1 MKNDSILKFNLPKN
15 QSSVIKVIGVGGGG
29 SNAVNYM
36 FEQGIVGVDFAVCN
50 TDLQALEASP
60 ITTKIQI
67 GEDLTEGLGAG
78 ANPEVGRKAAE
89 ESIERITELLE
100 SNTKMLFITAGMGG
114 GTGTG
119 AAPVIARIA
128 REKEILT
135 VGVVTVPFWTEGG
148 FRKEYAEKGLED
160 LRQNVDTLL
169 VINNDKLIEVYGD
182 LTLRQ
187 AFAKAN
193 EVLNTA
199 TKGIAEVISQTLMVN
214 IDLND
219 AKRVL
224 KDSGSAVM
232 GQAIASG
239 ENRAVEAVEAAL
251 DSPLLHDNNIKGAQ
265 QVLLK
270 IVTGSENEIRMTELF
285 KIKKHIQ
292 DAAGG
297 DVNIIEGIG
306 VEDGLGESISVTVVA
321 TGFKVSKTIGH
332 KESDSKKV
340 YVLDK
345 EEPVV
350 QEIEKE
356 KEVENTNI
364 ISQDSDDEVQA
375 TLEFDIDE
383 SPTFDFD
390 LSSQSVNPIV
400 DFSNYQIETVTEPI
414 LPQTESTIEQM
425 PESIINLEDDDELI
439 IHSLDLEEDTN
450 VEFGFLPQEEVL
462 TQPEEVISEIKDEEL
477 KDELTQINHGVTAE
491 QMAIRSRQRMDRL
504 RNISMKLRT
513 PSGLTDLENQPAY
526 KRREV
531 QLDNISHSSESNVSK
546 YTLGKDSDDNPVIKP
561 NNFLHDNV
569 D

>member
-1 MKNDSILKFNLPKN
+1 MKNESILAFDLPKN

-36 FEQGIVGVDFAVCN
+36 YENGIDGVDFAVCN

-67 GEDLTEGLGAG
+67 GAEITEGLGAG
-78 ANPEVGRKAAE
+78 ANPEVGRQAAE
-89 ESIERITELLE
+89 ESIDRINELLE

-119 AAPVIARIA
+119 AAPVIARAA

-148 FRKEYAEKGLED
+148 YRKEYAEKGLEE
-160 LRQNVDTLL
+160 LREHVDTLL
-169 VINNDKLIEVYGD
+169 VINNDRLIEVYGD
-182 LTLRQ
+182 LTLSQ

-232 GQAIASG
+232 GQAYASG
-239 ENRAVEAVEAAL
+239 VNRALDAIEAAL

-270 IVTGSENEIRMTELF
+270 IVTGSGEKEIRMTELF
-285 KIKKHIQ
+285 SIKKHIQ
-292 DAAGG
+292 DVAGSN
-297 DVNIIEGIG
+297 VNIIEGIG
-306 VEDGLGESISVTVVA
+306 VEDCMDDEISVTVIA
-321 TGFKVSKTIGH
+321 TGFNINKNIGPAKPIKPKIYELEKDEQFNDVIEEKEIDATSKDVQN
-332 KESDSKKV
+332 SDSSNFQSNKAANESIEKPQAA
-340 YVLDK
+340 LNFDSDN
-345 EEPVV
+345 EPVLNFESGEDRSEDLTIDFSIGSDNDINDEDENSGV
-350 QEIEKE
+350 EVKDEKGNKVIYSLETEESAEDVIFDLKDDIEKE
-356 KEVENTNI
+356 E
-364 ISQDSDDEVQA
+364 
-375 TLEFDIDE
+375 
-383 SPTFDFD
+383 
-390 LSSQSVNPIV
+390 
-400 DFSNYQIETVTEPI
+400 Y
-414 LPQTESTIEQM
+414 
-425 PESIINLEDDDELI
+425 
-439 IHSLDLEEDTN
+439 
-450 VEFGFLPQEEVL
+450 
-462 TQPEEVISEIKDEEL
+462 
-477 KDELTQINHGVTAE
+477 TQINHGISAE
-491 QMAIRSRQRMDRL
+491 QMALRSRQRMERL
-504 RNISMKLRT
+504 REITVKLRT
-513 PSGLTDLENQPAY
+513 PSGLTDLESEPAY
-526 KRREV
+526 KRRDVE
-531 QLDNISHSSESNVSK
+531 LDDVSHSSESDTSSYV
-546 YTLGKDSDDNPVIKP
+546 LGEDDDKNIGLKP

>member
-1 MKNDSILKFNLPKN
+1 MKNESILAFDLPKN

-36 FEQGIVGVDFAVCN
+36 YENGIDGVDFAVCN

-67 GEDLTEGLGAG
+67 GAEITEGLGAG
-78 ANPEVGRKAAE
+78 ANPEVGRQAAE
-89 ESIERITELLE
+89 ESIDRINELLE

-119 AAPVIARIA
+119 AAPVIARAA

-148 FRKEYAEKGLED
+148 YRKEYAEKGLEE
-160 LRQNVDTLL
+160 LREHVDTLL
-169 VINNDKLIEVYGD
+169 VINNDRLIEVYGD
-182 LTLRQ
+182 LTLSQ

-232 GQAIASG
+232 GQAYASG
-239 ENRAVEAVEAAL
+239 ENRALDAIEAAL

-270 IVTGSENEIRMTELF
+270 IVTGSGEKEIRMTELF
-285 KIKKHIQ
+285 SIKKHIQ
-292 DAAGG
+292 DVAGSN
-297 DVNIIEGIG
+297 VNIIEGIG
-306 VEDGLGESISVTVVA
+306 VEDCMDDEISVTVIA
-321 TGFKVSKTIGH
+321 TGFNINKNIGPAKPIKPKIYELEKDEQFNDVIEEKEIDATSKDVQN
-332 KESDSKKV
+332 SDSSNFQSNKAANESIEKPQAA
-340 YVLDK
+340 LNFDSDN
-345 EEPVV
+345 EPVLNFESGEDRSEDLTIDFSIGSDNDINDEDENSGV
-350 QEIEKE
+350 EVKDEKGNKVIYSLETEESAEDVIFDLKDDIEKE
-356 KEVENTNI
+356 E
-364 ISQDSDDEVQA
+364 
-375 TLEFDIDE
+375 
-383 SPTFDFD
+383 
-390 LSSQSVNPIV
+390 
-400 DFSNYQIETVTEPI
+400 Y
-414 LPQTESTIEQM
+414 
-425 PESIINLEDDDELI
+425 
-439 IHSLDLEEDTN
+439 
-450 VEFGFLPQEEVL
+450 
-462 TQPEEVISEIKDEEL
+462 
-477 KDELTQINHGVTAE
+477 TQINHGISAE
-491 QMAIRSRQRMDRL
+491 QMALRSRQRMERL
-504 RNISMKLRT
+504 REITVKLRT
-513 PSGLTDLENQPAY
+513 PSGLTDLESEPAY
-526 KRREV
+526 KRRDVE
-531 QLDNISHSSESNVSK
+531 LDDVSHSSESDTSSYV
-546 YTLGKDSDDNPVIKP
+546 LGEDDDKNIGLKP

>member
-1 MKNDSILKFNLPKN
+1 MTNESVLAFDLPKN

-36 FEQGIVGVDFAVCN
+36 YENGIDGVDFAVCN

-67 GEDLTEGLGAG
+67 GAEITEGLGAG
-78 ANPEVGRKAAE
+78 ANPEVGRQAAE
-89 ESIERITELLE
+89 ESIDRIDELLE

-119 AAPVIARIA
+119 AAPVIARAA
-128 REKEILT
+128 REKGILT

-148 FRKEYAEKGLED
+148 YRKEYAEKGLEE
-160 LRQNVDTLL
+160 LREQVDTLL
-169 VINNDKLIEVYGD
+169 VINNDRLIEVYGD
-182 LTLRQ
+182 LTLSQ

-224 KDSGSAVM
+224 QNSGSAVM
-232 GQAIASG
+232 GQAYASG
-239 ENRAVEAVEAAL
+239 ENRAIEAIEAAL

-270 IVTGSENEIRMTELF
+270 IVTGSGEKEIRMTELF
-285 KIKKHIQ
+285 SIKKHIQ
-292 DAAGG
+292 DVAGS

-306 VEDGLGESISVTVVA
+306 VEDGLNDEISVTVIA
-321 TGFKVSKTIGH
+321 TGFKVNKNLGPAKPITPKI
-332 KESDSKKV
+332 
-340 YVLDK
+340 YNLDK
-345 EEPVV
+345 DDQAVEDEVVSQDTVEQEPEAPSSFESIFDDNSQVSSEEP
-350 QEIEKE
+350 
-356 KEVENTNI
+356 
-364 ISQDSDDEVQA
+364 QA
-375 TLEFDIDE
+375 TLNFDLEEESPVLNFTLEEEGTEESPIDFPLATESLQVEESVTTTNEIDE
-383 SPTFDFD
+383 SNDND
-390 LSSQSVNPIV
+390 EVIV
-400 DFSNYQIETVTEPI
+400 
-414 LPQTESTIEQM
+414 
-425 PESIINLEDDDELI
+425 
-439 IHSLDLEEDTN
+439 HSLEIEDET
-450 VEFGFLPQEEVL
+450 
-462 TQPEEVISEIKDEEL
+462 PEDVISDL
-477 KDELTQINHGVTAE
+477 KDEVEKEEFTQINHGISAE
-491 QMAIRSRQRMDRL
+491 QMALRSRQRMERL
-504 RNISMKLRT
+504 REITVKLRT
-513 PSGLTDLENQPAY
+513 PSGLTDLESQPAY

-531 QLDNISHSSESNVSK
+531 ELDDVTHSSESDSSSLVLGEDDDKNVG
-546 YTLGKDSDDNPVIKP
+546 LKP

>member
-1 MKNDSILKFNLPKN
+1 MKNESILAFDLPKN

-36 FEQGIVGVDFAVCN
+36 YENGIDGVDFAVCN

-67 GEDLTEGLGAG
+67 GAEITEGLGAG
-78 ANPEVGRKAAE
+78 ANPEVGRQAAE
-89 ESIERITELLE
+89 ESIDRINELLE

-119 AAPVIARIA
+119 AAPVIARAA

-148 FRKEYAEKGLED
+148 YRKEYAEKGLEE
-160 LRQNVDTLL
+160 LREHVDTLL
-169 VINNDKLIEVYGD
+169 VINNDRLIEVYGD
-182 LTLRQ
+182 LTLSQ

-232 GQAIASG
+232 GQAYASG
-239 ENRAVEAVEAAL
+239 ENRALDAIEAAL

-270 IVTGSENEIRMTELF
+270 IVTGTGEKEIRMTELF
-285 KIKKHIQ
+285 SIKKHIQ
-292 DAAGG
+292 DVAGSN
-297 DVNIIEGIG
+297 VNIIEGIG
-306 VEDGLGESISVTVVA
+306 VEDCMDDEISVTVIA
-321 TGFKVSKTIGH
+321 TGFNINKNIGPAKPIKPKIYELEKDEQFNDVIEEKEIDATSKD
-332 KESDSKKV
+332 EQNSDSSNFQSNKAENESIEKPQAA
-340 YVLDK
+340 LNFDSDN
-345 EEPVV
+345 EPVLNFESGEDRSEDLTIDFSIGSDNDINDEDENSSV
-350 QEIEKE
+350 EVKDEKGNKVIYSLETEESADDVIFDLKDDIEKE
-356 KEVENTNI
+356 E
-364 ISQDSDDEVQA
+364 
-375 TLEFDIDE
+375 
-383 SPTFDFD
+383 
-390 LSSQSVNPIV
+390 
-400 DFSNYQIETVTEPI
+400 Y
-414 LPQTESTIEQM
+414 
-425 PESIINLEDDDELI
+425 
-439 IHSLDLEEDTN
+439 
-450 VEFGFLPQEEVL
+450 
-462 TQPEEVISEIKDEEL
+462 
-477 KDELTQINHGVTAE
+477 TQINHGISAE
-491 QMAIRSRQRMDRL
+491 QMALRSRQRMERL
-504 RNISMKLRT
+504 REITVKLRT
-513 PSGLTDLENQPAY
+513 PSGLTDLESEPAY
-526 KRREV
+526 KRRDVE
-531 QLDNISHSSESNVSK
+531 LDDVSHSSESDTSSYV
-546 YTLGKDSDDNPVIKP
+546 LGEDDDKNIGLKP

>member
-1 MKNDSILKFNLPKN
+1 MKNESILAFDLPKN

-36 FEQGIVGVDFAVCN
+36 YENGIDGVDFAVCN

-67 GEDLTEGLGAG
+67 GAEITEGLGAG
-78 ANPEVGRKAAE
+78 ANPEVGRQAAE
-89 ESIERITELLE
+89 ESIDRINELLE

-119 AAPVIARIA
+119 AAPVIARAA

-148 FRKEYAEKGLED
+148 YRKEYAEKGLEE
-160 LRQNVDTLL
+160 LREHVDTLL
-169 VINNDKLIEVYGD
+169 VINNDRLIEVYGD
-182 LTLRQ
+182 LTLSQ

-232 GQAIASG
+232 GQAYASG
-239 ENRAVEAVEAAL
+239 ENRALDAIEAAL

-270 IVTGSENEIRMTELF
+270 IVTGTGEKEIRMTELF
-285 KIKKHIQ
+285 SIKKHIQ
-292 DAAGG
+292 DVAGSN
-297 DVNIIEGIG
+297 VNIIEGIG
-306 VEDGLGESISVTVVA
+306 VEDCMDDEISVTVIA
-321 TGFKVSKTIGH
+321 TGFNINKNIGPAKPIKPKIYELEKDEQFNDVIEEKEIDATSKD
-332 KESDSKKV
+332 EQNSDSSNFQSNKAENESIEKPQAA
-340 YVLDK
+340 LNFDSDN
-345 EEPVV
+345 EPVLNFESGEDRSEDLTIDFSIGSDNDINDEDENSGV
-350 QEIEKE
+350 EVKDEKGNKVIYSLETEESADDVIFDLKDDIEKE
-356 KEVENTNI
+356 E
-364 ISQDSDDEVQA
+364 
-375 TLEFDIDE
+375 
-383 SPTFDFD
+383 
-390 LSSQSVNPIV
+390 
-400 DFSNYQIETVTEPI
+400 Y
-414 LPQTESTIEQM
+414 
-425 PESIINLEDDDELI
+425 
-439 IHSLDLEEDTN
+439 
-450 VEFGFLPQEEVL
+450 
-462 TQPEEVISEIKDEEL
+462 
-477 KDELTQINHGVTAE
+477 TQINHGISAE
-491 QMAIRSRQRMDRL
+491 QMALRSRQRMERL
-504 RNISMKLRT
+504 REITVKLRT
-513 PSGLTDLENQPAY
+513 PSGLTDLESEPAY
-526 KRREV
+526 KRRDVE
-531 QLDNISHSSESNVSK
+531 LDDVSHSSESDTSSYV
-546 YTLGKDSDDNPVIKP
+546 LGEDDDKNIGLKP

>member
-1 MKNDSILKFNLPKN
+1 MTNESVLAFDLPKN

-36 FEQGIVGVDFAVCN
+36 YENGIDGVDFAVCN

-67 GEDLTEGLGAG
+67 GAEITEGLGAG
-78 ANPEVGRKAAE
+78 ANPEVGRQAAE
-89 ESIERITELLE
+89 ESIDRIDELLE

-119 AAPVIARIA
+119 AAPVIARSA
-128 REKEILT
+128 REKGILT

-148 FRKEYAEKGLED
+148 YRKEYAEKGLEE
-160 LRQNVDTLL
+160 LREQVDTLL
-169 VINNDKLIEVYGD
+169 VINNDRLIEVYGD
-182 LTLRQ
+182 LTLSQ

-224 KDSGSAVM
+224 QNSGSAVM
-232 GQAIASG
+232 GQAYASG
-239 ENRAVEAVEAAL
+239 ENRAIEAIEAAL

-270 IVTGSENEIRMTELF
+270 IVTGSGEKEIRMTELF
-285 KIKKHIQ
+285 SIKKHIQ
-292 DAAGG
+292 DVAGS

-306 VEDGLGESISVTVVA
+306 VEDGLNDEISVTVIA
-321 TGFKVSKTIGH
+321 TGFKVNKNLGPAKPITPKI
-332 KESDSKKV
+332 
-340 YVLDK
+340 YNLDK
-345 EEPVV
+345 DDQAVEDEVVSQDTVEQEPEAPSSFESIFDDNSQVSSEEPQATLNFDLEEESPVLNFTLEEEGTEESPIDFPLAIESLQV
-350 QEIEKE
+350 EESVTTTNEIDESNDNDEVIVHSLEIEDETPDDVISDLKDEVEKE
-356 KEVENTNI
+356 K
-364 ISQDSDDEVQA
+364 
-375 TLEFDIDE
+375 F
-383 SPTFDFD
+383 
-390 LSSQSVNPIV
+390 
-400 DFSNYQIETVTEPI
+400 
-414 LPQTESTIEQM
+414 
-425 PESIINLEDDDELI
+425 
-439 IHSLDLEEDTN
+439 
-450 VEFGFLPQEEVL
+450 
-462 TQPEEVISEIKDEEL
+462 
-477 KDELTQINHGVTAE
+477 TQINHGISAE
-491 QMAIRSRQRMDRL
+491 QMALRSRQRMERL
-504 RNISMKLRT
+504 REITVKLRT
-513 PSGLTDLENQPAY
+513 PSGLTDLESQPAY

-531 QLDNISHSSESNVSK
+531 ELDDVTHSSESDSSSLVLGEDDDKNVG
-546 YTLGKDSDDNPVIKP
+546 LKP

>member
-1 MKNDSILKFNLPKN
+1 MPKN

-36 FEQGIVGVDFAVCN
+36 YENGIDGVDFAVCN

-67 GEDLTEGLGAG
+67 GAEITEGLGAG
-78 ANPEVGRKAAE
+78 ANPEVGRQAAE
-89 ESIERITELLE
+89 ESIDRINELLE

-119 AAPVIARIA
+119 AAPVIARAA

-148 FRKEYAEKGLED
+148 YRKEYAEKGLEE
-160 LRQNVDTLL
+160 LREHVDTLL
-169 VINNDKLIEVYGD
+169 VINNDRLIEVYGD
-182 LTLRQ
+182 LTLSQ

-232 GQAIASG
+232 GQAYASG
-239 ENRAVEAVEAAL
+239 ENRALDAIEAAL

-270 IVTGSENEIRMTELF
+270 IVTGSGEKEIRMTELF
-285 KIKKHIQ
+285 SIKKHIQ
-292 DAAGG
+292 DVAGSN
-297 DVNIIEGIG
+297 VNIIEGIG
-306 VEDGLGESISVTVVA
+306 VEDCMDDEISVTVIA
-321 TGFKVSKTIGH
+321 TGFNINKNIGPAKPIKPKIYELEKDEQFNDVIEEKEIDATSKDVQN
-332 KESDSKKV
+332 SDSSNFQSNKAANESIEKPQAA
-340 YVLDK
+340 LNFDSDN
-345 EEPVV
+345 EPVLNFESGEDRSEDLTIDFSIGSDNDINDEDENSGV
-350 QEIEKE
+350 EVKDEKGNKVIYSLETEESAEDVIFDLKDDIEKE
-356 KEVENTNI
+356 E
-364 ISQDSDDEVQA
+364 
-375 TLEFDIDE
+375 
-383 SPTFDFD
+383 
-390 LSSQSVNPIV
+390 
-400 DFSNYQIETVTEPI
+400 Y
-414 LPQTESTIEQM
+414 
-425 PESIINLEDDDELI
+425 
-439 IHSLDLEEDTN
+439 
-450 VEFGFLPQEEVL
+450 
-462 TQPEEVISEIKDEEL
+462 
-477 KDELTQINHGVTAE
+477 TQINHGISAE
-491 QMAIRSRQRMDRL
+491 QMALRSRQRMERL
-504 RNISMKLRT
+504 REITVKLRT
-513 PSGLTDLENQPAY
+513 PSGLTDLESEPAY
-526 KRREV
+526 KRRDVE
-531 QLDNISHSSESNVSK
+531 LDDVSHSSESDTSSYV
-546 YTLGKDSDDNPVIKP
+546 LGEDDDKNIGLKP

>member
-1 MKNDSILKFNLPKN
+1 MTNESVLKFNLPKN

-36 FEQGIVGVDFAVCN
+36 FEQGIEGVDFAVCN

-67 GEDLTEGLGAG
+67 GEHLTEGLGAG
-78 ANPEVGRKAAE
+78 ANPEVGREAAE
-89 ESIERITELLE
+89 ESIDKIQNLLE

-128 REKEILT
+128 KEKEILT
-135 VGVVTVPFWTEGG
+135 VGVVTVPFWTEGD
-148 FRKEYAEKGLED
+148 FRKQYAEQGLEE

-169 VINNDKLIEVYGD
+169 VINNDKLIEVFGD

-224 KDSGSAVM
+224 KNSGSAVM
-232 GQAIASG
+232 GQAYAHG
-239 ENRAVEAVEAAL
+239 ENRAIEAVESAL
-251 DSPLLHDNNIKGAQ
+251 DSPLLNDNNIKGAQ

-292 DAAGG
+292 DAAGR

-306 VEDGLGESISVTVVA
+306 VEDGLGESISVTVIA
-321 TGFKVSKTIGH
+321 TGFKVSKVIGP
-332 KESDSKKV
+332 KTPETPKV
-340 YVLDK
+340 YDLDK
-345 EEPVV
+345 DDLSNNPS
-350 QEIEKE
+350 
-356 KEVENTNI
+356 TN
-364 ISQDSDDEVQA
+364 SQDQDTSPSGEISEDDQFQA
-375 TLEFDIDE
+375 TLDFELE
-383 SPTFDFD
+383 EPQTFNFD
-390 LSSQSVNPIV
+390 LN
-400 DFSNYQIETVTEPI
+400 DE
-414 LPQTESTIEQM
+414 TESNKKTTIDSQ
-425 PESIINLEDDDELI
+425 
-439 IHSLDLEEDTN
+439 
-450 VEFGFLPQEEVL
+450 
-462 TQPEEVISEIKDEEL
+462 QPEESIMLEKQEPMSFNFQLDEQEEIIVHSLEEEDCEEQIIESEEAIVEDKKTENE
-477 KDELTQINHGVTAE
+477 ELTQINQGISAE
-491 QMAIRSRQRMDRL
+491 QMAIRSRQRMERL

-513 PSGLTDLENQPAY
+513 PSGLTDLESQPAY
-526 KRREV
+526 KRRDVE
-531 QLDNISHSSESNVSK
+531 LDNTPHSSDSSVSK
-546 YTLGKDSDDNPVIKP
+546 YTLDSDMDDKPIIKP

>member
-1 MKNDSILKFNLPKN
+1 MTNESVLAFDLPKN

-36 FEQGIVGVDFAVCN
+36 YEHGIEGVDFAVCN

-67 GEDLTEGLGAG
+67 GAEITEGLGAG
-78 ANPEVGRKAAE
+78 ANPEIGRKAAE
-89 ESIERITELLE
+89 ESIDRIDELLE

-119 AAPVIARIA
+119 AAPVIARVA

-135 VGVVTVPFWTEGG
+135 VDVVTVPFWTEGG
-148 FRKEYAEKGLED
+148 YRKQYAEEGLEE
-160 LRQNVDTLL
+160 LRANVDTLL
-169 VINNDKLIEVYGD
+169 VINNDRLIEVYGD
-182 LTLRQ
+182 LTLSR

-232 GQAIASG
+232 GQAYASG
-239 ENRAVEAVEAAL
+239 DNRAIESIEAAL

-270 IVTGSENEIRMTELF
+270 IVTGPGEKEIRMTELF
-285 KIKKHIQ
+285 SIKKHIQ
-292 DAAGG
+292 DVAGS

-306 VEDGLGESISVTVVA
+306 VEDGMDDEISVTVIA
-321 TGFKVSKTIGH
+321 TGFKVNKNLGPAKPQTP
-332 KESDSKKV
+332 KV
-340 YVLDK
+340 YDLENDETVVDRV
-345 EEPVV
+345 EE
-350 QEIEKE
+350 EEE
-356 KEVENTNI
+356 EANDSSVEFDT
-364 ISQDSDDEVQA
+364 DETPQA
-375 TLEFDIDE
+375 TLNFELDVETPTLNFSLEEEESSEE
-383 SPTFDFD
+383 SPIDFPI
-390 LSSQSVNPIV
+390 QSENP
-400 DFSNYQIETVTEPI
+400 Q
-414 LPQTESTIEQM
+414 PQK
-425 PESIINLEDDDELI
+425 
-439 IHSLDLEEDTN
+439 
-450 VEFGFLPQEEVL
+450 
-462 TQPEEVISEIKDEEL
+462 EVISEVVEEDNVDEDEVVVHTLQMEEEAEEVITEL
-477 KDELTQINHGVTAE
+477 KDEVEKDEFTQINHGISAE
-491 QMAIRSRQRMDRL
+491 QMALRSRQRMDRL
-504 RNISMKLRT
+504 REITMKLRT
-513 PSGLTDLENQPAY
+513 PSGLTDLESEPAY

-531 QLDNISHSSESNVSK
+531 ELDDVAHSSESEASNYV
-546 YTLGKDSDDNPVIKP
+546 LGEDDDKNIGIKP

>member
-1 MKNDSILKFNLPKN
+1 MTNESVLAFDLPKN

-36 FEQGIVGVDFAVCN
+36 YEHGIEGVDFAVCN

-67 GEDLTEGLGAG
+67 GAEITEGLGAG
-78 ANPEVGRKAAE
+78 ANPEIGRKAAE
-89 ESIERITELLE
+89 ESIDRIEELLE

-119 AAPVIARIA
+119 AAPVIARVA

-135 VGVVTVPFWTEGG
+135 VAVVTVPFWTEGG
-148 FRKEYAEKGLED
+148 YRKQYAEQGLEE
-160 LRQNVDTLL
+160 LRANVDTLL
-169 VINNDKLIEVYGD
+169 VINNDRLIEVYGD
-182 LTLRQ
+182 LTLSR

-232 GQAIASG
+232 GQAYASG
-239 ENRAVEAVEAAL
+239 ENRAIESIEAAL

-270 IVTGSENEIRMTELF
+270 IVTGPGEKEIRMTELF
-285 KIKKHIQ
+285 NIKKHIQ
-292 DAAGG
+292 DVAGS

-306 VEDGLGESISVTVVA
+306 VEEGMDDEISVTVIA
-321 TGFKVSKTIGH
+321 TGFKVNKNLGPAKPQTP
-332 KESDSKKV
+332 KV
-340 YVLDK
+340 YDLENDETEADVIIDEDVNDSTTELDADETPQGTLNFELDAEAPTINFSLE
-345 EEPVV
+345 EEPSEESPIDFPI
-350 QEIEKE
+350 QT
-356 KEVENTNI
+356 ENTQPQKEI
-364 ISQDSDDEVQA
+364 ISEVVEEDNIDENEVIVH
-375 TLEFDIDE
+375 TLE
-383 SPTFDFD
+383 
-390 LSSQSVNPIV
+390 
-400 DFSNYQIETVTEPI
+400 
-414 LPQTESTIEQM
+414 M
-425 PESIINLEDDDELI
+425 
-439 IHSLDLEEDTN
+439 EE
-450 VEFGFLPQEEVL
+450 EA
-462 TQPEEVISEIKDEEL
+462 EEVITEL
-477 KDELTQINHGVTAE
+477 KDEVEKDEFTQINHGISAE
-491 QMAIRSRQRMDRL
+491 QMALRSRQRMDRL
-504 RNISMKLRT
+504 REITMKLRT
-513 PSGLTDLENQPAY
+513 PSGLTDLESEPAY

-531 QLDNISHSSESNVSK
+531 ELDDVTHSSESEAPNYV
-546 YTLGKDSDDNPVIKP
+546 LGEDDDKNIGIKP

>member
-1 MKNDSILKFNLPKN
+1 MTNESVLAFDLPKN

-36 FEQGIVGVDFAVCN
+36 YEHGIEGVDFAVCN

-67 GEDLTEGLGAG
+67 GAEITEGLGAG
-78 ANPEVGRKAAE
+78 ANPEIGRKAAE
-89 ESIERITELLE
+89 ESIDRIDELLE

-119 AAPVIARIA
+119 AAPVIARVA

-135 VGVVTVPFWTEGG
+135 VAVVTVPFWTEGG
-148 FRKEYAEKGLED
+148 YRKQYAEQGLEE
-160 LRQNVDTLL
+160 LRTNVDTLL
-169 VINNDKLIEVYGD
+169 VINNDRLIEVYGD
-182 LTLRQ
+182 LTLSR

-232 GQAIASG
+232 GQAYASG
-239 ENRAVEAVEAAL
+239 DNRAIEAIEAAL

-270 IVTGSENEIRMTELF
+270 IVTGPGEKEIRMTELF
-285 KIKKHIQ
+285 SIKKHIQ
-292 DAAGG
+292 DVAGS

-306 VEDGLGESISVTVVA
+306 VEDGMDDEISVTVIA
-321 TGFKVSKTIGH
+321 TGFKVNKNLGPAKPQTPKVYDLENDETVVDQSID
-332 KESDSKKV
+332 EEVSDSS
-340 YVLDK
+340 
-345 EEPVV
+345 
-350 QEIEKE
+350 
-356 KEVENTNI
+356 EVFDT
-364 ISQDSDDEVQA
+364 DETPQA
-375 TLEFDIDE
+375 TLNFELDVEAPTLNFSLEEETSEE
-383 SPTFDFD
+383 SPIDFPIQNE
-390 LSSQSVNPIV
+390 SSQL
-400 DFSNYQIETVTEPI
+400 QK
-414 LPQTESTIEQM
+414 
-425 PESIINLEDDDELI
+425 
-439 IHSLDLEEDTN
+439 
-450 VEFGFLPQEEVL
+450 
-462 TQPEEVISEIKDEEL
+462 EVISEAIEEDNIDENEVVVHTLEMEQEAEEVITEL
-477 KDELTQINHGVTAE
+477 KDEVEKGEFTQINHGISAE
-491 QMAIRSRQRMDRL
+491 QMALRSRQRMDRL
-504 RNISMKLRT
+504 REITMKLRT
-513 PSGLTDLENQPAY
+513 PSGLTDLESEPAY

-531 QLDNISHSSESNVSK
+531 ELDDVAHSSESEASNYV
-546 YTLGKDSDDNPVIKP
+546 LGEDDDKNIGIKP